1 MVVRDKKGGQNTLI
15 ATWWMTTMQVI
26 IGFLK
31 MVLGDLMQHKRNST
45 MLAPPV
51 LGTSGRTFWDNMREL
66 WRVIHLYLWQRY
78 LKQEF
83 SHYVLFLQ
91 KKNTNILSDTFKAGQ
106 SDFFT
111 TGRDSWSP
119 NNQQHVSGAA
129 VFTLRHFFP
138 ASVSLYLPFNGSA
151 FSTFLRD
158 SHQLFESVS
167 IFNDSTS
174 PLFHVLWWGGQVG
187 GTWQPVSW
195 QLCVWKAG
203 CCLWSRFQW
212 MNLWSR
218 VWDQND
224 SKRGVPG
231 EKEKDAASRASFPES
246 ARRIME
252 MEILGWRVTAFH

>member
-83 SHYVLFLQ
+83 SHYVLFYQ
-91 KKNTNILSDTFKAGQ
+91 KTPTFCLIPSKRASQISSPPAETVDHQTTN
-106 SDFFT
+106 
-111 TGRDSWSP
+111 
-119 NNQQHVSGAA
+119 NM
-129 VFTLRHFFP
+129 
-138 ASVSLYLPFNGSA
+138 SVVLPSSHWGTSSLYLPFNGSA

-174 PLFHVLWWGGQVG
+174 PLFHVLWWGGGGGQVG